1 MKKWIYALV
10 LVVAPSVAF
19 AQSNPAPAPEHSI
32 RLCMGE
38 KPDLKECA
46 LQAQREVEGM
56 TRALDFAW
64 QAAASIPR
72 AFIANATV
80 PKLRAESAQAFLEH
94 FYFGAFKNVEGG
106 KNGWLE
112 RTTERM
118 NLMDRIYWSALD
130 LVRSRYKDPDAL
142 MRDFEGEGRQL
153 ILTKIRT
160 SGQQKLVAEIL
171 SKSSYLFTK
180 QIDVVLARDAQEWRL
195 KNCAAAYPNDA
206 HFCGDYVAKLKVRFQ
221 EYYGREL
228 DEDAAT
234 FLGYLQRRHRD
245 NGHMLVS
252 AWQKI
257 FMQIQADVSAS
268 L

>member
-1 MKKWIYALV
+1 MKKWLYALA

-19 AQSNPAPAPEHSI
+19 AQSKPAPAPEHSI
-32 RLCMGE
+32 RYCMGE
-38 KPDLKECA
+38 KPDLKECT
-46 LQAQREVEGM
+46 LQTQHEVEGM
-56 TRALDFAW
+56 TKALDFAW

-72 AFIANATV
+72 AFIANATF
-80 PKLRAESAQAFLEH
+80 PKLKAENAQAFLEH
-94 FYFGAFKNVEGG
+94 FYFDAFRNVEGG
-106 KNGWLE
+106 ESGWLG

-118 NLMDRIYWSALD
+118 QLMEKIYWSALN
-130 LVRSRYKDPDAL
+130 LVRNRYKDPDVL

-153 ILTKIRT
+153 ILTKIRS
-160 SGQQKLVAEIL
+160 SGQQKIVAEIL

-180 QIDVVLARDAQEWRL
+180 QIDVVLARDAQEWRH

-206 HFCGDYVAKLKVRFQ
+206 HFCGDFVTKLRSRFQ

-245 NGHMLVS
+245 NGHTLVG